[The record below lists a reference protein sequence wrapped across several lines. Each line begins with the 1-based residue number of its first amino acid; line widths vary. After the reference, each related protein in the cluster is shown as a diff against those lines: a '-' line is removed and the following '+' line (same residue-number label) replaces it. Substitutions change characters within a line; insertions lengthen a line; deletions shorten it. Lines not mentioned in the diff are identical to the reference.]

1 MSDYSNI
8 LKKIYQSE
16 IFENDGFVYN
26 IVDVK
31 KLEDWAESYSISFD
45 VELPKKGQSYLLA
58 KLDDDVRDIIDFSQ
72 QILDTQFS
80 FSIGITVD
88 GQKAK
93 EIFLSKELVTEII
106 ISLKTN
112 FTKFR
117 TEDDN
122 FEADIKVLPKIDKN
136 LENKFYSFS
145 YNSINFFFKVDV
157 LNYQSNENLK
167 FNDKNEFMEFLHHEL
182 HEAENFRS
190 LMEEDI
196 YGILTPE
203 LKMDYTDVF
212 ITCAYEIG
220 TLPEKI

>member
-167 FNDKNEFMEFLHHEL
+167 FNDKNELMEFLHHEL